1 MGKELSSII
10 HTHPHPSQPSLV
22 ISMQPWESLVKVQ
35 TLKPEFLFKSQIEPN
50 RQVTLNTMLHL
61 SSLSFFPCKMGII
74 MVLKP
79 EVCSENYVSTSMLRT
94 TWKSRADSHR
104 VYSNT
109 ATDIPG
115 VWPSQW
121 HPPHSR
127 NMMFHFRLH
136 KWTCLLILHE
146 AWTEKNYQLQD
157 RTRPQDSVI

>member
-1 MGKELSSII
+1 MKEFLEKTEVGGSTLNVGGNNQYVGVLVTRWGRSWAASFIPT
-10 HTHPHPSQPSLV
+10 HTPQPSLV

-115 VWPSQW
+115 VWPVAPTTQ
-121 HPPHSR
+121 
-127 NMMFHFRLH
+127 
-136 KWTCLLILHE
+136 
-146 AWTEKNYQLQD
+146 
-157 RTRPQDSVI
+157 